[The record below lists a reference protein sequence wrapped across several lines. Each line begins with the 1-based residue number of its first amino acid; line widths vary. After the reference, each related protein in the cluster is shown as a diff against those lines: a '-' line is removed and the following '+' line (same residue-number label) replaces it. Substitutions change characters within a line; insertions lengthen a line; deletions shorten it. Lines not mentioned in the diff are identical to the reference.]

1 MFQQVELYLV
11 PVHNVLKLLDML
23 FYQLFVLFDVYI
35 DEIDLDE
42 DDKDKFEATKKIFF
56 FRNQINKFDLFT

>member
-56 FRNQINKFDLFT
+56 FPESNK